1 MTISKKQRVGS
12 SILPLASLWKEIIN
26 MKKIS
31 IAIPIFNLS
40 KYLRQ
45 CIRGFTLSR
54 NIGEIVI
61 HDDGSED
68 RDYK

>member
-1 MTISKKQRVGS
+1 
-12 SILPLASLWKEIIN
+12 

-31 IAIPIFNLS
+31 IAIPTFNSS

-45 CIRGFTLSR
+45 FIRGFTLSR
-54 NIGEIVI
+54 NIDEIVI

>member
-1 MTISKKQRVGS
+1 
-12 SILPLASLWKEIIN
+12 LASLWKEIIN

-31 IAIPIFNLS
+31 IAIPTFNSS